1 MTNKE
6 RMYFYYR
13 RYWMKLFIGCIAVL
27 FSAIASLASPRVV
40 GTAIDELRQRITTNS
55 LLYYGGLILL
65 LATIRGVF
73 LYAQRWVL
81 VVMSRDIENDLRNDY
96 YAHLQRLPIEFFQQ
110 NRVGDLMAR
119 ATNDLNAVRM
129 LIGPAVMYGLNTI
142 IVAMVAIPA
151 MIQISGKLTFF
162 VALTMPFVSIATQYF
177 SQRVHTAF
185 EAVQEYFAAIT
196 ARVQENL
203 SGVRVIRAYAR
214 ENYEIENFRTL
225 NRDFVNRNIRLIRLQ
240 GLYMPTLRAM
250 IGIGPVIVLWYGGSL
265 VTGQAI
271 SVGQFVTFNL
281 YLTLMI
287 WPMIALGY
295 VVSLYQ
301 RGMAS
306 MGRINAILNVEPAIQ
321 DTAADSN
328 IQEIRGDIEFRN
340 LTFKYGDKTVL
351 HNVNLA
357 ITAGQTIAIVGH
369 TGSGKSTLLNLIP
382 RLFEAPAGQIL
393 IDGRPIGAIPLAVL
407 RRSIG
412 YVPQETFLFSETIA
426 GNIAFGVEQATS
438 AEVQLAAEQAG
449 LLGDIQGFPEQFD
462 TIVGERGIT
471 LSGGQKQRTAIARAL
486 IRQPRIL
493 ILDDALSAVDTD
505 TEERILNHLRQVM
518 VGRTSIIVSHRISTV
533 KTADLI
539 IVLADGSIVERGTH
553 EELLRQEGFYAE
565 LYEKQLL
572 EEELA
577 AS

>member
-1 MTNKE
+1 
-6 RMYFYYR
+6 
-13 RYWMKLFIGCIAVL
+13 
-27 FSAIASLASPRVV
+27 
-40 GTAIDELRQRITTNS
+40 
-55 LLYYGGLILL
+55 
-65 LATIRGVF
+65 
-73 LYAQRWVL
+73 
-81 VVMSRDIENDLRNDY
+81 
-96 YAHLQRLPIEFFQQ
+96 
-110 NRVGDLMAR
+110 
-119 ATNDLNAVRM
+119 
-129 LIGPAVMYGLNTI
+129 
-142 IVAMVAIPA
+142 
-151 MIQISGKLTFF
+151 
-162 VALTMPFVSIATQYF
+162 
-177 SQRVHTAF
+177 
-185 EAVQEYFAAIT
+185 
-196 ARVQENL
+196 
-203 SGVRVIRAYAR
+203 
-214 ENYEIENFRTL
+214 
-225 NRDFVNRNIRLIRLQ
+225 
-240 GLYMPTLRAM
+240 M